1 MTSALLT
8 AFWFSVGGYVLAI
21 GAMAWRT
28 ARPRP
33 VPHVADDALPSVAV
47 IVAARDEELTLP
59 RCLTALSAQ
68 DYPAGRIEIIVA
80 DDHSEDGT
88 EAAVRRF
95 EHAGALSPADRPA
108 DTSVAGPADGLAAGP
123 VAVRYLRVPDST
135 GHIRGKA
142 LALHSAIG
150 TTDAEVLLFTDADCA
165 PDPRWAR
172 ELAEPF
178 ADGGTDLVCSLT
190 AIDPY
195 RGLGD
200 HVQALDWALMLVAV
214 GAITEAG
221 LPATGMGNNMAVRQ
235 SAYHATGG
243 YPALPFSVTE
253 DFTLFR
259 AVADRPGATARFR
272 LSPRAAVLTHP
283 AATFR
288 GAYEQ
293 RRRWASGGLG
303 GGWPVWLTYTAL
315 WMVHAL
321 PLAALVLDPL
331 AGAAG
336 LAAMTAADAA
346 LLTTANRRA
355 GGILS
360 RSLTLPALV
369 GSTLFRTAYLVT
381 LPAVLT
387 LRPRIVWKG
396 RMHEPA
402 RRRRAE
408 CEQTRDLP

>member
-8 AFWFSVGGYVLAI
+8 AFWISVGGYVLTM
-21 GAMAWRT
+21 GALAWRT

-33 VPHVADDALPSVAV
+33 VAKAGALPTVAV

-59 RCLTALSAQ
+59 RCLTALIEQ
-68 DYPAGRIEIIVA
+68 DYPADRIEIIVA

-88 EAAVRRF
+88 PQAVRRF
-95 EHAGALSPADRPA
+95 ERATAVLAGGDADDLGSQA
-108 DTSVAGPADGLAAGP
+108 AETDGAIP
-123 VAVRYLRVPDST
+123 VRYLRVPDPE

-142 LALHSAIG
+142 LALHTAIG
-150 TTDAEVLLFTDADCA
+150 TTEAEVLLFTDADCA
-165 PDPRWAR
+165 PNPAWAR

-178 ADGGTDLVCSLT
+178 ADADTDLVCSLT

-200 HVQALDWALMLVAV
+200 HIQALDWGLMLVAV

-259 AVADRPGATARFR
+259 AVADRPGARARFR
-272 LSPRAAVLTHP
+272 LSPDAAVLTWP

-303 GGWPVWLTYTAL
+303 GGWPVWIPYVVL
-315 WMVHAL
+315 WIVHAL

-331 AGAAG
+331 AGLAG
-336 LAAMTAADAA
+336 LAAMVAGDAA
-346 LLTTANRRA
+346 LLTAANRRSR
-355 GGILS
+355 GVLG
-360 RSLTLPALV
+360 RSLSAPALV
-369 GSTLFRTAYLVT
+369 GSTLFRIGYLVT
-381 LPAVLT
+381 LPVVLA

-396 RMHEPA
+396 RMH
-402 RRRRAE
+402 
-408 CEQTRDLP
+408 